1 MIRGNFEAQLLWR
14 LLYSGV
20 DGRLSEPP
28 VDYSDLLDGMEAAE
42 LMALMV
48 KVQERL
54 KDLGCGVESLGEP
67 VELYIDKHYI
77 IRMCGPDGPILQLRP
92 LVKTL
97 FILFLRHPEGI
108 LLKQR
113 DSYRAE
119 LEEIYSTINPNTYRE
134 DVKARVAR
142 LVDLEDNSF
151 SEKAS
156 VLNARLEELLP
167 EGIAGDYQIKGY
179 NGCPRKIKLNP
190 LLVHWE

>member
-1 MIRGNFEAQLLWR
+1 MWWLLFP
-14 LLYSGV
+14 GIP
-20 DGRLSEPP
+20 GRLSEPQ
-28 VDYSDLLDGMEAAE
+28 VDYGDLLDGMEAAE
-42 LMALMV
+42 LMALMT

-54 KDLGCGVESLGEP
+54 KHLGCGLESLGEP
-67 VELYIDKHYI
+67 VELFIDKNYS
-77 IRMCGPDGPILQLRP
+77 IRMGGPDGPILQLRP

-97 FILFLRHPEGI
+97 FILFLRHPEGV

-113 DSYRAE
+113 VIFREE
-119 LEEIYSTINPNTYRE
+119 LEEIYSTINPNTYKE

-167 EGIAGDYQIKGY
+167 KGIVDNYQIKGR
-179 NGCPRKIKLNP
+179 NGCPRKILLNP